1 MSATTAEVDALIGQ
15 RLRVALAQCS
25 STVYIPLEPKPDSP
39 LAKRVGLGAAH
50 RLANVFGG
58 NTLSLQNDSAQRT
71 SRRNESIREL
81 AALGMSRPELAR
93 RFALTCRQI
102 GNILKSNAK
111 K

>member
-25 STVYIPLEPKPDSP
+25 NSVYIPLEPKPDSP
-39 LAKRVGLGAAH
+39 LTKRVGLGAAH
-50 RLANVFGG
+50 RLASVFGG
-58 NTLSLQNDSAQRT
+58 LTVSLQNDRAQRT
-71 SRRNESIREL
+71 ARRNQSINEL
-81 AALGMSRPELAR
+81 AALGMTRPELAR
-93 RFALTCRQI
+93 RFGLTCRQI